1 MDGSPQSGFLFYST
15 YNKTDATTGALNL
28 TEGISLFYR
37 SGLYGLKYAIQN
49 LIWEPYLGDPFGNP
63 IKVIQMT
70 MVYIPQ
76 IVFHLHLVFLQKVII
91 QFQTKIEK

>member
-28 TEGISLFYR
+28 TEGINLFYR

-76 IVFHLHLVFLQKVII
+76 IVFHLHLVFLLKVII
-91 QFQTKIEK
+91 QFQTKKEK